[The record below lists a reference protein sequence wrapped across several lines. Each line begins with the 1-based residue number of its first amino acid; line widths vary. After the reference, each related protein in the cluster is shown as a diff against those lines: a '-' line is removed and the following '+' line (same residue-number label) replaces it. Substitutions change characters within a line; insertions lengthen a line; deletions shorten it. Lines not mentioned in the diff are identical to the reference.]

1 MTVKPLGDRVLLKKL
16 EAEEKSAGGIILSS
30 QAKEE
35 PQIAEVI
42 AVGTGRLADGKTVEM
57 QLKVGDKVF
66 FGKYVGTEIKVDG
79 EKYILM
85 SESEVLAIAE

>member
-16 EAEEKSAGGIILSS
+16 EAEEKSAGGIILST

-35 PQIAEVI
+35 PQIAEVV

-57 QLKVGDKVF
+57 QVKVGDKVF
-66 FGKYVGTEIKVDG
+66 FGKYAGTEIKVDG

-85 SESEVLAIAE
+85 SEADILAIAE